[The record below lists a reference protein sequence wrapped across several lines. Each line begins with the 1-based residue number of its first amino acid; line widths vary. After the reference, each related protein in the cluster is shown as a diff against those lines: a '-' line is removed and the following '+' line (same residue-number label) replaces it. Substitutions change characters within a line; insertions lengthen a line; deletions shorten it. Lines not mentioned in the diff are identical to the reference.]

1 MLRKTFETEI
11 KQVKDDVLMLGS
23 MVEESILNSV
33 ECAQEARPESRTE
46 NLGRRPRH

>member
-23 MVEESILNSV
+23 MVEQSLLGSV
-33 ECAQEARPESRTE
+33 EGLKKRDSEGCTE
-46 NLGRRPRH
+46 NLGRRPRD